1 MIRGEQPFIINKRL
15 LKQPFLSNI
24 AKEGS
29 QMEILGR
36 CFGAEPKDLGQE
48 IILSIVVSKYCKTV
62 HDIAIERMSMK
73 KTFLSFFHNQ
83 KKENFEN
90 IRLL

>member
-1 MIRGEQPFIINKRL
+1 MIRGEQPFIINKQL

-36 CFGAEPKDLGQE
+36 CFGAEPKDLGKE
-48 IILSIVVSKYCKTV
+48 IVLSIVVSKYCQTV

-73 KTFLSFFHNQ
+73 K
-83 KKENFEN
+83 N
-90 IRLL
+90 ILVIFP